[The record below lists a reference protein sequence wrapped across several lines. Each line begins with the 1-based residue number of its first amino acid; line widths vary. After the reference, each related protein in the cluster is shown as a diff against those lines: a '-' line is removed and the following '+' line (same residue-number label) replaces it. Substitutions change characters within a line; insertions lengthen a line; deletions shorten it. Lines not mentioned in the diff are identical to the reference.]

1 MKFLPTELADA
12 VLIEME
18 KHVDVRGAFARTMC
32 VEEFAAAGIE
42 TRYPQASLSYNRL
55 AGTVRGMHFQRPPH
69 AEAKVV
75 RCVRGAI
82 FDVIIDLRPGSPT
95 HRRWQGFELTADN
108 GRSLYIPK
116 GFAHGFQTLEDESDM
131 LYLISEMHV
140 PGVGEGLRFDD
151 PAIGIAWPRPVALIN
166 DKDQSWPLLEG

>member
-18 KHVDVRGAFARTMC
+18 KHVDARGAFARTMC

-55 AGTVRGMHFQRPPH
+55 AGTVRGMHFQRAPH

-95 HRRWQGFELTADN
+95 HRHWQGFELTADN

-140 PGVGEGLRFDD
+140 PGAGDGLRPDD
-151 PAIGIAWPRPVALIN
+151 PLLGIVWPRPVSMIN
-166 DKDQSWPLLEG
+166 DKDQSWPLLEA